1 MKVVKRWLLA
11 DGGPAKSDQCGD
23 RTLSTCSARRAYNS
37 AVKNEPTY
45 RIDSVDHALHLAV
58 LLQQQ
63 GPMRVTDAARRIG
76 VAKSTAHRLLT
87 MLVYRDF
94 AAQDDDRR
102 YVAGPVLRR
111 VSSPEPVARSAS
123 RRVAA
128 PAGVGVADRRDRE
141 SPCRSG
147 RRGPIRGDRR
157 VWPGSSRRR
166 QGGAGAS
173 RSPGLRWSCGAR
185 HPGRGRGPGTLRW
198 IAPASRR
205 RRGVAARPT
214 QGATPGLR
222 GERPE
227 DREGRDGHRMCDRR
241 PANGVFAAVS
251 MAMPTSR
258 YQRNRLGEW
267 VGHLKATAG
276 RIERDLGQA
285 R

>member
-1 MKVVKRWLLA
+1 M
-11 DGGPAKSDQCGD
+11 
-23 RTLSTCSARRAYNS
+23 
-37 AVKNEPTY
+37 KNEPTY

-111 VSSPEPVARSAS
+111 VSSPEPVADL
-123 RRVAA
+123 RRVAL
-128 PAGVGVADRRDRE
+128 PHLQVLV
-141 SPCRSG
+141 
-147 RRGPIRGDRR
+147 
-157 VWPGSSRRR
+157 SRIDET
-166 QGGAGAS
+166 AN
-173 RSPGLRWSCGAR
+173 L
-185 HPGRGRGPGTLRW
+185 LV
-198 IAPASRR
+198 
-205 RRGVAARPT
+205 VAADEVRFAGT
-214 QGATPGLR
+214 VECGQVLR
-222 GERPE
+222 VG
-227 DREGRDGHRMCDRR
+227 DREGRVLPAHLASGGRAVLATRAEDEVRELYGGSHPPVADVEALLRDLRR
-241 PANGVFAAVS
+241 VRRQGFAVNDQKTERGVTAIGCAIGWPAGGVFAAVS